1 MDDGV
6 DLRMGG
12 EQRVHGLAVA
22 QVHIDEGDLFAADLF
37 HAAQGLLAG
46 IVQVVRHQNFIAGV
60 RQLNAGVAANVACAA
75 RNQNSFHKK
84 PTFLSFCLY

>member
-1 MDDGV
+1 MNAFTHGLVCREMDDGV

-46 IVQVVRHQNFIAGV
+46 IVQVVGHDDLITRFHQ
-60 RQLNAGVAANVACAA
+60 LDAGVAADVSGAPVY
-75 RNQNSFHKK
+75 QKS
-84 PTFLSFCLY
+84 P